1 MPCEEKRRRDFEK
14 KGRSTVISILSALF
28 IRDRANFTDPDVR
41 QKYGMLCG
49 AAGIALNLL
58 LFAGKFVAGILSHS
72 IAVTADAVNNLSDA
86 GSSVITLIGFKL
98 AGQAPDPD
106 HPFGHGRIEYI
117 SGLAVSFLI
126 ILMGVEL
133 LKSSVDKILH
143 PAPVEGSAL
152 VLAILAAS
160 IAVKIYMYCYNRSIG
175 KKIDSAA
182 MKATAMDSLSD
193 SAATLAVLAA
203 TLVGHF
209 TDLMID
215 GWCGILVAAFI
226 LYSGIS
232 AARETISPLLGQ
244 APDEEF
250 VKKIEEIVLS
260 HEQVQGMHDLMVHN
274 YGPGRT
280 MISLH
285 AEVPAHGDILALHD
299 TIDNI
304 EGDLRRELKCDAVIH
319 MDPIVTDDP
328 AVQALKTQVEGELH
342 RIDPSLSLH
351 DFRLVTGPTHT
362 NVIFDMEVP
371 ASLKNQEKALKK
383 QVEQG
388 LTQANGETY
397 YAVITFDQGA
407 FQ

>member
-1 MPCEEKRRRDFEK
+1 M
-14 KGRSTVISILSALF
+14 ISILSALF

-260 HEQVQGMHDLMVHN
+260 HEQVQGIHDLMVHN

-362 NVIFDMEVP
+362 NVIFDVVLPYRFRLSDGEV
-371 ASLKNQEKALKK
+371 AERLKRF
-383 QVEQG
+383 VGG
-388 LTQANGETY
+388 LEGHRY
-397 YAVITFDQGA
+397 FAVIQVDHSYTGA
-407 FQ
+407 AAEKD

>member
-1 MPCEEKRRRDFEK
+1 M
-14 KGRSTVISILSALF
+14 ISILSALF

-49 AAGIALNLL
+49 AAGIALNLI
-58 LFAGKFVAGILSHS
+58 LFAGKFLAGILSHS

-106 HPFGHGRIEYI
+106 HPFGHGRIEYV
-117 SGLAVSFLI
+117 SGLIVSCLI

-160 IAVKIYMYCYNRSIG
+160 IAVKIYMYCYNCSIG

-193 SAATLAVLAA
+193 SVATLAVLAA

-209 TDLMID
+209 TNLMID

-232 AARETISPLLGQ
+232 AAKETISPLLGQ
-244 APDEEF
+244 PPDEEF
-250 VKKIEEIVLS
+250 VRSVEQMVLA
-260 HEQVQGMHDLMVHN
+260 HPEVLGVHDLIVHN
-274 YGPGRT
+274 YGPGR
-280 MISLH
+280 MMLSLH

-299 TIDNI
+299 AIDNI
-304 EGDLRRELKCDAVIH
+304 ESELKRELRCEAVIH
-319 MDPIVTDDP
+319 MDPVVTDDP
-328 AVQALKTQVEGELH
+328 EVAALKEKVTAAV
-342 RIDPSLSLH
+342 RDMDPALSIH
-351 DFRLVTGPTHT
+351 DFRVVAGPTHT
-362 NVIFDMEVP
+362 NVIFDLLIPYRFHLKDDEVVRRLR
-371 ASLKNQEKALKK
+371 AF
-383 QVEQG
+383 VENLEG
-388 LTQANGETY
+388 RTY
-397 YAVITFDQGA
+397 FAVIQVDHSYVGNAPTA
-407 FQ
+407 VEKK

>member
-1 MPCEEKRRRDFEK
+1 M
-14 KGRSTVISILSALF
+14 ISILSALF

-160 IAVKIYMYCYNRSIG
+160 IAVKIYRYCYTRSIG

-193 SAATLAVLAA
+193 TVSTALVLAA
-203 TLVGHF
+203 TLIGQF
-209 TDLMID
+209 TGLILD
-215 GWCGILVAAFI
+215 GWFGVLVGIFI
-226 LYSGIS
+226 LYTGGSTLK
-232 AARETISPLLGQ
+232 ETMDLLLGQ
-244 APDEEF
+244 PPKKEF
-250 VKKIEEIVLS
+250 IKEIREIVVS
-260 HEQVQGMHDLMVHN
+260 HPLIYDIHDLIVHD
-274 YGPGRT
+274 YGPGRL

-285 AEVPAHGDILALHD
+285 AEVDAEGDIQAIHEQIDHIEHELQEKLHCSA
-299 TIDNI
+299 T
-304 EGDLRRELKCDAVIH
+304 IH
-319 MDPIVTDDP
+319 MDPIVTNDEEVLEMKEKVYQIVRDFDS
-328 AVQALKTQVEGELH
+328 T
-342 RIDPSLSLH
+342 LSIH
-351 DFRLVTGPTHT
+351 DFRMVSGNTRT
-362 NVIFDMEVP
+362 NLIFDISVP
-371 ASLKNQEKALKK
+371 SGSKLTDNEIVNELKSRIHRYLGRK
-383 QVEQG
+383 
-388 LTQANGETY
+388 Y
-397 YAVITFDQGA
+397 FAVIQIDHEYY
-407 FQ
+407 

>member
-1 MPCEEKRRRDFEK
+1 M
-14 KGRSTVISILSALF
+14 ISILSALF

-58 LFAGKFVAGILSHS
+58 LFAGKFLAGILSHS

-106 HPFGHGRIEYI
+106 HPFGHRRIEYI

-362 NVIFDMEVP
+362 NVIFDVVLPYRFRLSDGEV
-371 ASLKNQEKALKK
+371 AERLKRF
-383 QVEQG
+383 VGG
-388 LTQANGETY
+388 LEGHRY
-397 YAVITFDQGA
+397 FAVIQVDHSYTGA
-407 FQ
+407 AAEKD

>member
-1 MPCEEKRRRDFEK
+1 M
-14 KGRSTVISILSALF
+14 ISILSALF

-250 VKKIEEIVLS
+250 VKKNRGDRPFPRAGAGHARPDGPQLRTRP
-260 HEQVQGMHDLMVHN
+260 HHDLS
-274 YGPGRT
+274 P
-280 MISLH
+280 
-285 AEVPAHGDILALHD
+285 
-299 TIDNI
+299 
-304 EGDLRRELKCDAVIH
+304 C
-319 MDPIVTDDP
+319 
-328 AVQALKTQVEGELH
+328 
-342 RIDPSLSLH
+342 
-351 DFRLVTGPTHT
+351 
-362 NVIFDMEVP
+362 
-371 ASLKNQEKALKK
+371 
-383 QVEQG
+383 
-388 LTQANGETY
+388 
-397 YAVITFDQGA
+397 
-407 FQ
+407 